1 MAYNSL
7 SIDAIRPMNKWH
19 HDWIQPGI
27 VGSVGDVNCQVRLKH
42 SSPDMPIRWDPEF
55 SGVKETFLGSVVQDG
70 DANSFGGGGSG
81 PRVNDSNWQSGR
93 SFKTRRG
100 WRVEDIRAPDNMVEP
115 FVSSLGDYTWRDKI
129 ATVYEA
135 RRTGNQFLPL
145 PGQYQLSPGE
155 MARGGSAVRVTDV
168 AGGDEVV
175 GVGNGS
181 VMLNGLMDYSQA
193 TESPIPLG
201 AYGRNIAPT
210 YQGRMG
216 GMPGLNRRG

>member
-7 SIDAIRPMNKWH
+7 SIDAIRPMNRWN

-42 SSPDMPIRWDPEF
+42 SSPDMPIRWSKDF
-55 SGVKETFLGSVVQDG
+55 SGSNTLLGSVVQDG
-70 DANSFGGGGSG
+70 DENSFGGGGSG
-81 PRVNDSNWQSGR
+81 PRVKDSNWQSGR

-100 WRVEDIRAPDNMVEP
+100 WRVEDIRAPDNLVEP

-135 RRTGNQFLPL
+135 RRTGKQFLPL
-145 PGQYQLSPGE
+145 PGEYQLSPGE
-155 MARGGSAVRVTDV
+155 IPRGGSAVRVTDQT
-168 AGGDEVV
+168 DEG
-175 GVGNGS
+175 GVGGGS
-181 VMLNGLMDYSQA
+181 VMSNDQ
-193 TESPIPLG
+193 TQESAIPMG

>member
-7 SIDAIRPMNKWH
+7 SIDAIRPMNRWN

-42 SSPDMPIRWDPEF
+42 SSPDMPIRWSKDF
-55 SGVKETFLGSVVQDG
+55 SGSNTLLGSVVQDG
-70 DANSFGGGGSG
+70 DENSFGGGGSG
-81 PRVNDSNWQSGR
+81 PRVYDSNWQSGR
-93 SFKTRRG
+93 NFKTRRG
-100 WRVEDIRAPDNMVEP
+100 WRVEDIRAPDNLVEP

-145 PGQYQLSPGE
+145 PGPYQLSPGE
-155 MARGGSAVRVTDV
+155 MARGGNSVRVTDIAGEV
-168 AGGDEVV
+168 AVV
-175 GVGNGS
+175 GVGGGS
-181 VMLNGLMDYSQA
+181 VMLNGVLDYRETA
-193 TESPIPLG
+193 IPIG
-201 AYGRNIAPT
+201 AYGRNVGPAYP
-210 YQGRMG
+210 GRLG